1 MDAFKITNLLLIF
14 LQIEI
19 VFNFKCGTDSLKIK
33 PKLLNIESKIKVSS
47 ITKDTTYTPI
57 KIGYDFSL
65 LTKPSSMPESTFETM
80 KSILKEISIEFSK
93 ILQVQHLNIDLS
105 GMSEDI
111 MDGCFLSGI
120 GIGYEK
126 FL

>member
-1 MDAFKITNLLLIF
+1 MNAFKISNLLLIL

-19 VFNFKCGTDSLKIK
+19 AFNFKCGTSSLKKK
-33 PKLLNIESKIKVSS
+33 PKLLKIESKIRGNS
-47 ITKDTTYTPI
+47 ITKESTYTPI
-57 KIGYDFSL
+57 KIGYDFTL

-111 MDGCFLSGI
+111 TDGCFLSGI

>member
-1 MDAFKITNLLLIF
+1 
-14 LQIEI
+14 
-19 VFNFKCGTDSLKIK
+19 
-33 PKLLNIESKIKVSS
+33 
-47 ITKDTTYTPI
+47 
-57 KIGYDFSL
+57 
-65 LTKPSSMPESTFETM
+65 MPESTFETM

>member
-80 KSILKEISIEFSK
+80 KSILKETSTEFSK

-105 GMSEDI
+105 GLSEDI
-111 MDGCFLSGI
+111 IDGCFLRGI
-120 GIGYEK
+120 GIG
-126 FL
+126 